1 MVKLQEQI
9 IHALALIARATKENP
24 KKAIRAVRHYETLM
38 AQKQNLLQE
47 ILNNDTHWTIY
58 RNV

>member
-38 AQKQNLLQE
+38 AQKQKKLQE
-47 ILNNDTHWTIY
+47 MLND
-58 RNV
+58 RSE